1 MLQWIRSLLFTGLLF
16 VTTMAFGVVVLVSAL
31 LPLGIEQRYVIPRTW
46 GRFETWLA
54 KVICGIDYVI
64 EGRENLPQV
73 PFVSLWKHSTA
84 WETMAQMFVVP
95 TASWLLKREVIW
107 IPIVGWAV
115 STYKPI
121 AINRRAGHSA
131 VNQVV
136 KQGRERLAA
145 GMGVIVYPEGTRVP
159 PGQTRKYGIS
169 GALLAVET
177 GAPVVPI
184 AHNAGYLW
192 RRRSLLKKKGT
203 IYVVIG
209 KPIDPRGLDAREI
222 NARAQEWIEA
232 TIAEIVTRPGG
243 KPD

>member
-1 MLQWIRSLLFTGLLF
+1 MLQWIRSLLYTTLLF
-16 VTTMAFGVVVLVSAL
+16 LTTMAFGVVVLVSAL
-31 LPLGIEQRYVIPRTW
+31 LPLSIEQRYVIPRTW
-46 GRFETWLA
+46 GRFECWLA
-54 KVICGIDYVI
+54 SVICGIGYVV
-64 EGRENLPQV
+64 EGQQNLPDE

-95 TASWLLKREVIW
+95 TASWLLKREVLW

-145 GMGVIVYPEGTRVP
+145 GMGAVVYPAGTRMA
-159 PGQTRKYGIS
+159 PGQTRRYGIS
-169 GALLAVET
+169 GALLAVEA
-177 GAPVVPI
+177 GVPVVPI
-184 AHNAGYLW
+184 AHNAGYFW
-192 RRRSLLKKKGT
+192 RRRSLLKRPGT

-209 KPIDPRGLDAREI
+209 PPIDTRGLDPRQVNE
-222 NARAQEWIEA
+222 RAQQWIEA
-232 TIAEIVTRPGG
+232 TIAEIIQRPGG
-243 KPD
+243 KPS

>member
-1 MLQWIRSLLFTGLLF
+1 MLQWIRSLLFTCLLF

-136 KQGRERLAA
+136 TQGRERLAA

-192 RRRSLLKKKGT
+192 RRRSLLKKKGK

>member
-1 MLQWIRSLLFTGLLF
+1 MLQWIRSLLYTTLLF
-16 VTTMAFGVVVLVSAL
+16 LTTMAFGVVVLVSAL
-31 LPLGIEQRYVIPRTW
+31 LPLTIEQRYVIPRTW
-46 GRFETWLA
+46 GRFECWLA
-54 KVICGIDYVI
+54 SVICGIGYVV
-64 EGRENLPQV
+64 EGQQNLPNE

-95 TASWLLKREVIW
+95 TASWLLKREVLW
-107 IPIVGWAV
+107 IPIIGWAV

-145 GMGVIVYPEGTRVP
+145 GMGVVVYPEGTRVA

-169 GALLAVET
+169 GALLAVEA
-177 GAPVVPI
+177 GVPVVPI
-184 AHNAGYLW
+184 AHNAGYFW
-192 RRRSLLKKKGT
+192 RRRSLLKRPGT

-209 KPIDPRGLDAREI
+209 PAIDTRGLDPRQVNE
-222 NARAQEWIEA
+222 RAQQWIEA
-232 TIAEIVTRPGG
+232 TIAEIIQRPGG
-243 KPD
+243 KPS

>member
-1 MLQWIRSLLFTGLLF
+1 MLQWIRSLLYTTLLF
-16 VTTMAFGVVVLVSAL
+16 LTTMAFGVVVLVSAL
-31 LPLGIEQRYVIPRTW
+31 LPLSIEQRYVIPRTW
-46 GRFETWLA
+46 GRFECWLA
-54 KVICGIDYVI
+54 SVICGIGYVV
-64 EGRENLPQV
+64 EGQQNLPDE

-95 TASWLLKREVIW
+95 TASWLLKREVLW

-145 GMGVIVYPEGTRVP
+145 GMGVVVYPEGTRMA
-159 PGQTRKYGIS
+159 PGQTRRYGIS
-169 GALLAVET
+169 GALLAVEA
-177 GAPVVPI
+177 GVPVVPI
-184 AHNAGYLW
+184 AHNAGYFW
-192 RRRSLLKKKGT
+192 RRRSLLKRPGT

-209 KPIDPRGLDAREI
+209 PPIDTRGLDPRQVNE
-222 NARAQEWIEA
+222 RAQQWIEA
-232 TIAEIVTRPGG
+232 TIAEIIQRPGG
-243 KPD
+243 KPS

>member
-1 MLQWIRSLLFTGLLF
+1 MQWVRSLLFTSLLF
-16 VTTMAFGVVVLVSAL
+16 LTTMAFGVVVLLSAL
-31 LPLGIEQRYVIPRTW
+31 LPLSIEQRYVIPRNW
-46 GRFETWLA
+46 GLFECWLA
-54 KVICGIDYVI
+54 KAICGMNYVV
-64 EGRENLPQV
+64 EGRENLPGV

-95 TASWLLKREVIW
+95 TASWLLKREVLW

-121 AINRRAGHSA
+121 AIDRSAGHSA

-145 GMGVIVYPEGTRVP
+145 GMGVVVYPEGTRVA
-159 PGQTRKYGIS
+159 PGQTRKYGVS
-169 GALLAVET
+169 GALLAIEA

-184 AHNAGYLW
+184 AHNSGYLW
-192 RRRSLLKKKGT
+192 PRRSLLKRAGT

-209 KPIDPRGLDAREI
+209 KPIDPTGLDAREI
-222 NARAQEWIEA
+222 NRRAQEWIEA

-243 KPD
+243 KPG

>member
-1 MLQWIRSLLFTGLLF
+1 MQWVRSLLFTSLLF
-16 VTTMAFGVVVLVSAL
+16 VTTMAVGVVVLLSAL
-31 LPLGIEQRYVIPRTW
+31 LPLSIEQRYVIPRYW
-46 GRFETWLA
+46 GLFECWLA
-54 KVICGIDYVI
+54 KTVCGMNYVV
-64 EGRENLPQV
+64 EGRENLPDV

-95 TASWLLKREVIW
+95 TAAWLLKREVLW

-121 AINRRAGHSA
+121 AINRSAGHSA

-145 GMGVIVYPEGTRVP
+145 GMGVVVYPEGTRVA
-159 PGQTRKYGIS
+159 PGQTRKYGVS
-169 GALLAVET
+169 GALLAIEA
-177 GAPVVPI
+177 GAPIVPI
-184 AHNAGYLW
+184 AHNSGYFW
-192 RRRSLLKKKGT
+192 PRRSLLKRAGT

-209 KPIDPRGLDAREI
+209 KPIDPTGLDAREI
-222 NARAQEWIEA
+222 NRRAQEWIEA

-243 KPD
+243 RPG

>member
-1 MLQWIRSLLFTGLLF
+1 MQWIRSLLFTSLLF
-16 VTTMAFGVVVLVSAL
+16 LSTMAFGVVVLLSAL
-31 LPLGIEQRYVIPRTW
+31 LPLSIEQRYVIPRSW
-46 GRFETWLA
+46 GLFECWLA
-54 KVICGIDYVI
+54 KVVCGMNYVV
-64 EGRENLPQV
+64 EGRENLPDV
-73 PFVSLWKHSTA
+73 PFISLWKHSTA

-95 TASWLLKREVIW
+95 TASWLLKREVLW

-121 AINRRAGHSA
+121 AIDRSAGHSA

-145 GMGVIVYPEGTRVP
+145 GMGVVVYPEGTRVA
-159 PGQTRKYGIS
+159 PGQTRKYGVS

-184 AHNAGYLW
+184 AHNSGYLW
-192 RRRSLLKKKGT
+192 PRRSLLKRAGT

-209 KPIDPRGLDAREI
+209 KPIDPTGLDAREI
-222 NARAQEWIEA
+222 NRRAQEWIEA
-232 TIAEIVTRPGG
+232 TIAEIAERPGG
-243 KPD
+243 RPA

>member
-1 MLQWIRSLLFTGLLF
+1 MLQWIRSLLYTTLLF
-16 VTTMAFGVVVLVSAL
+16 LTTMAFGVVVLVSAL
-31 LPLGIEQRYVIPRTW
+31 LPLTIEQRYVIPRTW
-46 GRFETWLA
+46 GRFECWLA
-54 KVICGIDYVI
+54 SVICGIGYVV
-64 EGRENLPQV
+64 EGQQNLPDE

-95 TASWLLKREVIW
+95 TASWLLKREVLW

-145 GMGVIVYPEGTRVP
+145 GMGVVVYPEGTRVA

-169 GALLAVET
+169 GALLAVEA
-177 GAPVVPI
+177 GVPVVPI
-184 AHNAGYLW
+184 AHNAGFFW
-192 RRRSLLKKKGT
+192 RRRSLLKRPGT

-209 KPIDPRGLDAREI
+209 PPIDTRGLDPRQVNE
-222 NARAQEWIEA
+222 RAQQWIEA
-232 TIAEIVTRPGG
+232 TIAEIIQRPGG
-243 KPD
+243 KPN

>member
-1 MLQWIRSLLFTGLLF
+1 MQWVRSLLFTSLLF
-16 VTTMAFGVVVLVSAL
+16 LTTMAFGVVVLLSAL
-31 LPLGIEQRYVIPRTW
+31 LPLSIEQRYVIPRYW
-46 GRFETWLA
+46 GLFECWLA
-54 KVICGIDYVI
+54 KAICGMNYVV
-64 EGRENLPQV
+64 EGRENLPGV

-95 TASWLLKREVIW
+95 TASWLLKREVLW

-121 AINRRAGHSA
+121 AIDRSAGHSA

-145 GMGVIVYPEGTRVP
+145 GMGVVVYPEGTRVA
-159 PGQTRKYGIS
+159 PGQTRKYGVS
-169 GALLAVET
+169 GALLAIEA

-184 AHNAGYLW
+184 AHNSGYLW
-192 RRRSLLKKKGT
+192 PRRSLLKRAGT

-209 KPIDPRGLDAREI
+209 KPIDPTGLDAREI
-222 NARAQEWIEA
+222 NRRAQEWIEA

-243 KPD
+243 KPG